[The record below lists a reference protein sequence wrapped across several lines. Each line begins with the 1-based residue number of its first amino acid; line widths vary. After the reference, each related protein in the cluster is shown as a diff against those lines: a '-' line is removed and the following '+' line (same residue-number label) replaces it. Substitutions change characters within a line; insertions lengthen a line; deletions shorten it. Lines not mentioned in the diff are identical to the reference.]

1 MNKHNNKNLTLLSVC
16 SDVGKIRQCSTD
28 IYLCV
33 FLPFVPKYK
42 EKNWAYKI
50 NRKWI
55 EPVFSIHKYTHSQH
69 IQFSSVKLFVR
80 NAGELTYQS
89 KSWTTKKKASTVLWD
104 TFKVWSVSASVRIFL
119 SLHDNKR
126 AQSVLHREREKECG
140 RQAAS
145 QPVS

>member
-55 EPVFSIHKYTHSQH
+55 EPVFSIYKYTHSQH

-89 KSWTTKKKASTVLWD
+89 KSWTTKKKHQQYYEILS
-104 TFKVWSVSASVRIFL
+104 KSGVWAQACVFSCHYMTTKEL
-119 SLHDNKR
+119 S
-126 AQSVLHREREKECG
+126 QYYTERERVWQTG
-140 RQAAS
+140 S